1 MQFKMIS
8 LFFGVIILNFFIFV
22 NFKKVAKFVNIFDK
36 PDNKLKKHESNVPL
50 LGGTILAVNFF
61 LLILFISI
69 FNYQFQYKEA
79 FLKNYLSIFFFPFS
93 FYILGIIDDKYKL
106 KPEKRFFVS
115 ILISIIV
122 LILNKDLLISD
133 VKFSFYENR
142 LYLNNYSYLF
152 SIFCIIILINALNFY
167 DGING
172 QSILFFLIIFSYLAF
187 NSPIY
192 FIYLLIILVLIFILF
207 LNLTGK
213 TFMGDNGIYFLGSI
227 LIISL
232 IYEHNLFKTIKY
244 ADQIFILLMLP
255 GYDLLRLTITRIYKG
270 KNAFYGDRNH
280 IHHLLINRF
289 SLYKTNII
297 LILLAILPIFLF
309 SFIGINFFVVLAIFT
324 FIYLLLILKLN
335 YNDKKYYF
343 RKKK

>member
-1 MQFKMIS
+1 MS
-8 LFFGVIILNFFIFV
+8 LFFGLVILNYLLFINLKKLS
-22 NFKKVAKFVNIFDK
+22 NFINVFDK
-36 PDNKLKKHESNVPL
+36 PDGKLKKHASSVPL
-50 LGGTILAVNFF
+50 LGGTILVINFS
-61 LLILFISI
+61 LMILFIFI
-69 FNYQFQYKEA
+69 FDYKLQYKEIY
-79 FLKNYLSIFFFPFS
+79 LKKCTFIFFFIFS
-93 FYILGIIDDKYKL
+93 FFILGIIDDKYKL
-106 KPEKRFFVS
+106 KPQNRLFLS
-115 ILISIIV
+115 ILLSIIV
-122 LILNKDLLISD
+122 LTLNKNLIISD
-133 VKFSFYENR
+133 VKFSYYENR
-142 LYLNNYSYLF
+142 LSLNNYSYF
-152 SIFCIIILINALNFY
+152 FTIFCIVILINALNFY

-280 IHHLLINRF
+280 IHHLLIKRF